1 MVQNIKTD
9 IVYYKTNT
17 DFEMEFNLCGCCLM
31 RLLTDKA
38 LDKKTLIA
46 NLSRAVARS
55 QIILVVGALFGDDNI
70 TTNISCAIGKKVI
83 FADNKTYGIN
93 SSEKIEIIEGSTP
106 LVTADGIFGGCIIE
120 SGPQTMILL
129 SESKS
134 IRKSIMKSLI
144 HPYIED
150 VYASEPKPENTQE
163 TEENELE
170 EEILQENVS
179 ETVEEVS
186 EIDEAEET
194 EEVLD
199 EEETLDEETDVPQE
213 LANEV
218 DDQYNDSEGI
228 ILDEGEEY
236 EEFYDAPQEEED
248 IGLFTEPKKILRKEA
263 ELYNEAYGDFELD
276 DVGLVGSDE
285 DEFGEAY
292 YSAPSVTKIV
302 VIIIAA
308 LILIALA
315 VICFCIFYV
324 PSKNGITATEYIREI
339 YDTLFG

>member
-9 IVYYKTNT
+9 IIYYKTNT
-17 DFEMEFNLCGCCLM
+17 DFEMEFNLCGCCQM

-55 QIILVVGALFGDDNI
+55 QIILVVGALFGEDNI
-70 TTNISCAIGKKVI
+70 TSNISCAIGKKVV
-83 FADNKTYGIN
+83 FADNKTYGIT

-134 IRKSIMKSLI
+134 VRKSIMKNLI
-144 HPYIED
+144 HPYIEE
-150 VYASEPKPENTQE
+150 VYASEPKSEITQE
-163 TEENELE
+163 IEDELE
-170 EEILQENVS
+170 EEILQESVS
-179 ETVEEVS
+179 ETEEEVLEVDDS
-186 EIDEAEET
+186 QEAEE
-194 EEVLD
+194 VFD
-199 EEETLDEETDVPQE
+199 AEETPDDETNDSGDSE
-213 LANEV
+213 EV
-218 DDQYNDSEGI
+218 DDQYDDSEGI
-228 ILDEGEEY
+228 ILDEEEEY
-236 EEFYDAPQEEED
+236 EEFYDAPQEEEN
-248 IGLFTEPKKILRKEA
+248 IGLFTESKKILRKEA

-285 DEFGEAY
+285 DEYGEAY
-292 YSAPSVTKIV
+292 YPAPSATKIA

-308 LILIALA
+308 LILVALA

-324 PSKNGITATEYIREI
+324 PSKNGVAAAEYVREI